1 MNLVSILVEMQ
12 AQTAELNTDIKK
24 TLRETMNLDS
34 TNDEYVAR
42 LTRYTE
48 QNTNLD
54 VSWSNWI
61 TKILIPFIIVIFLSA
76 GVYTHM

>member
-1 MNLVSILVEMQ
+1 MQ

-48 QNTNLD
+48 ENTNE

-61 TKILIPFIIVIFLSA
+61 TKILIPFIIVIFYLPECTRACNYMSI
-76 GVYTHM
+76 YITK

>member
-48 QNTNLD
+48 QNTNLH

-76 GVYTHM
+76 GMYTHM

>member
-1 MNLVSILVEMQ
+1 MQ

-24 TLRETMNLDS
+24 KTLRETMNLDC

-48 QNTNLD
+48 QNTNFN

-61 TKILIPFIIVIFLSA
+61 KNMLIPFIIVIFLSA
-76 GVYTHM
+76 GVYKHM

>member
-1 MNLVSILVEMQ
+1 MQ

-48 QNTNLD
+48 QNTNLQ